1 MISKNILALLAT
13 SFISTNVLL
22 AQRAMTHT
30 DSINALLPQTDI
42 SIDADSTIDL
52 PEGLFEVEETAYT
65 WMERQFLHVDD
76 GCISD
81 SIGRFVP
88 DSVYQ
93 MRLAA
98 LPTVIEMSWNHE
110 VARCL
115 DLYLNKRRKLIERMV
130 GLGYNYYFP
139 IFEEALQR
147 HELPSELK
155 YLACIESGLR
165 QNAYSPARAAGL
177 WQFIPG
183 TGVLQGLEIN
193 SYIDERYDV
202 YKSTDAACRYLKG
215 LYNKFG
221 DWHLAI
227 AAYNCGPGNVSKAM
241 VRSRGGKTFW
251 EIYKWLPRETR
262 AYVPLYIAAVYV
274 MTYHCEHNLCAT
286 LNDIPP
292 TCDTIMLNRPVNFE
306 QIATL
311 IPNLTIEQ
319 VENLNP
325 QYTHDIIP
333 ASQERQYALALP
345 SDKAMTFIQNQDTI
359 MGWRADELLPQNGM
373 WREVSSKGRTNSYVR
388 DGGNRLSER
397 SQAGSKGGRGQKGS
411 SASGSTYKVKKGDT
425 LASIARRHGCTV
437 AQLKKANGMKKN
449 IVRVGQKIFIP

>member
-1 MISKNILALLAT
+1 MKYLFSIILTTFALCGTLQ
-13 SFISTNVLL
+13 
-22 AQRAMTHT
+22 AQVKVMTHT

-52 PEGLFEVEETAYT
+52 PEGMFEVEETAYT
-65 WMERQFLHVDD
+65 WMERQFLHIDEN
-76 GCISD
+76 CISD
-81 SIGRFVP
+81 SIPKFTP

-98 LPTVIEMSWNHE
+98 LPTIIEMSWNHE
-110 VARCL
+110 VARCI
-115 DLYLNKRRKLIERMV
+115 DFYLNKRRKLIERMV
-130 GLGYNYYFP
+130 SLGYNHYFP

-147 HELPSELK
+147 NEMPSELK
-155 YLACIESGLR
+155 YLSCIESGLR

-177 WQFIPG
+177 WQFIPA
-183 TGVLQGLEIN
+183 TGMLQGLEIN

-241 VRSRGGKTFW
+241 ARSGGKTFW
-251 EIYKWLPRETR
+251 EIYGWLPRETR

-274 MTYHCEHNLCAT
+274 MNYHCEHNLCAN

-292 TCDTIMLNRPVNFE
+292 TCDTIMLSRPVNFE

-333 ASQERQYALALP
+333 ASIERNYALTLP
-345 SDKAMTFIQNQDTI
+345 SDKAITFIQNQDTI
-359 MGWRADELLPQNGM
+359 MGWRADDLLPHNGE
-373 WREVSSKGRTNSYVR
+373 WRDIRGRGRVNSYVR
-388 DGGNRLSER
+388 DGGNRLQER
-397 SQAGSKGGRGQKGS
+397 GARNARGKGKNGS
-411 SASGSTYKVKKGDT
+411 SSNSGGGTYKVKKGDT
-425 LASIARRHGCTV
+425 LASVARRHGCTV

-449 IVRVGQKIFIP
+449 ILRVGQRIMLP

>member
-1 MISKNILALLAT
+1 MKHIVSILVFLVTCSSA
-13 SFISTNVLL
+13 F
-22 AQRAMTHT
+22 AQVKVMTHT

-42 SIDADSTIDL
+42 SIDADSTIEL
-52 PEGLFEVEETAYT
+52 PEGAFEVDEIAYT
-65 WMERQFLHVDD
+65 WMERQFLHIDEN
-76 GCISD
+76 CISD
-81 SIGRFVP
+81 SIAKFTP
-88 DSVYQ
+88 DSIYQ

-110 VARCL
+110 VARCI
-115 DLYLNKRRKLIERMV
+115 DFYLNKRRKLIERMV
-130 GLGYNYYFP
+130 SLGYNHYFP
-139 IFEEALQR
+139 IYEEALQR

-155 YLACIESGLR
+155 YLSCIESGLR

-183 TGVLQGLEIN
+183 TGMLQGLEIN

-241 VRSRGGKTFW
+241 ARSKGKTFW
-251 EIYKWLPRETR
+251 EIYNSLPRETR
-262 AYVPLYIAAVYV
+262 AYVPMYIAAVYV
-274 MTYHCEHNLCAT
+274 MTYHCEHNLCAN
-286 LNDIPP
+286 LEHIPP
-292 TCDTIMLNRPVNFE
+292 TCDTIMLSKPVNFE

-333 ASQERQYALALP
+333 ASSERTYALTLP
-345 SDKAMTFIQNQDTI
+345 SDKALTFIQNQDTI
-359 MGWRADELLPQNGM
+359 TAWRADELLPHNGE
-373 WREVSSKGRTNSYVR
+373 WRDIKGRGRTNSYVR
-388 DGGNRLSER
+388 DGGNRLQDR
-397 SQAGSKGGRGQKGS
+397 NARNSKSKSKKGS
-411 SASGSTYKVKKGDT
+411 SSSGEGGVYKVKKGDT
-425 LASIARRHGCTV
+425 LASIARKHGCTV
-437 AQLKKANGMKKN
+437 AQLRKANGMKKN
-449 IVRVGQKIFIP
+449 ILRAGQKIMLP